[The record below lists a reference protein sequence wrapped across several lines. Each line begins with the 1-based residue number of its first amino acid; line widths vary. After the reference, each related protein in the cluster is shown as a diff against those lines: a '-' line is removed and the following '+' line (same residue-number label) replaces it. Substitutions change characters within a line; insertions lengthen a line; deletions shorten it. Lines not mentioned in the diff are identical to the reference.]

1 MKMRLNI
8 VFKGR
13 VMIFRKISAV
23 SLSAAL
29 LAACG
34 SGGDET
40 PRVTDDGPAY
50 LVATRVWD
58 DTVTTSYFHVVS
70 SLESD
75 ATLDESRALEVTGAA
90 KLYAVGDIGWFAVG
104 GGEEPTIT
112 RYTLSDDGTLEE
124 GARISLVDFGV
135 RSLWDTLYV
144 VSETKMYYADRE
156 GGQLIIVNPTE
167 MTVDGVIEI
176 PEANRE
182 GYLALYGYTPIFR
195 DDKLLFTVGW
205 FDWEENDAI
214 LPETGL
220 VVIDTTADS
229 VERVDVDTRCGGIT
243 TGVVTESGD
252 AYFVS
257 SAMAGAA
264 HRLGRLSTS
273 PCALKVG
280 ADADAFDRDFMQP
293 LADLT
298 GSDVLG
304 EPVPAGG
311 SSVYLRVF
319 DESQATVTEESLT
332 WELTGQTVWSWWRWD
347 TDSGEA
353 VRVEEIAPSTADA
366 SWFEVD
372 GRLLGVET
380 TESYSESTLIDL
392 TAEGGPQA
400 AISVPGFL
408 HGVARIR

>member
-1 MKMRLNI
+1 MQLRN
-8 VFKGR
+8 
-13 VMIFRKISAV
+13 ISALFV
-23 SLSAAL
+23 LGLVISG
-29 LAACG
+29 CG
-34 SGGDET
+34 DDTSDGGTGVEQ
-40 PRVTDDGPAY
+40 GPAY
-50 LVATRVWD
+50 LVGTRVWD
-58 DTVTTSYFHVVS
+58 DTITTSYFHVVS
-70 SLESD
+70 SLE
-75 ATLDESRALEVTGAA
+75 AGTAVDESRALEVPGPA

-104 GGEEPTIT
+104 GGETPTIT
-112 RYTLSDDGTLEE
+112 RYTLSDDGMLEK
-124 GARISLVDFGV
+124 GAEISLSDFGV

-144 VSETKMYYADRE
+144 VSETKMYYPDRA
-156 GGQLIIVNPTE
+156 GGQLIMINPTE
-167 MTVDGVIEI
+167 MSVDGVIEI
-176 PEANRE
+176 PEANRD
-182 GYLALYGYTPIFR
+182 GFLAVYGYTPLFR
-195 DDKLLFTVGW
+195 DDQLLFTVGW

-220 VVIDTTADS
+220 VVVDTANDS

-243 TGVVTESGD
+243 TGVVTDGGD

-273 PCALKVG
+273 PCALKVA
-280 ADADAFDRDFMQP
+280 ADSDAFDPDFMQP
-293 LADLT
+293 LGELT

-311 SSVYLRVF
+311 SSLYLRVF
-319 DESQATVTEESLT
+319 DESEATVTDESLT

-347 TDSGEA
+347 TASGEA